1 MSKSVS
7 NISSEIPLFT
17 VHIVEEESV
26 LGNIDMAKIY
36 RTAYENGYDGVIIAS
51 SQSKLTGE
59 AMYFHYKDNTLYNVK
74 RFEVREQFLLDI
86 ISEFPDGAYFDI
98 IVSKDCDPYFNY
110 WMNFYD
116 STLFHLIWI
125 SHIFFSLF
133 VMICISYVLLVKWK
147 NLMFVF
153 RLCGFIYILS
163 EILRVWDATFFIAQK
178 QYRQGELVILFQIS
192 DVLGGITSYSMSLS
206 ALILWVSNFHLSL
219 DVRVVDISES
229 SRIVAIVASIV
240 MFILIISSVLILF
253 LFETS
258 ILYYVCIVFF
268 ILMLLVSVVY
278 YFRLTCTFLSVFS
291 KTGRKDDKLQRRVNK
306 HFRNI
311 LIQNGLLVLAV
322 LSTIPTF
329 YIVSPV
335 QTNVFP
341 FLVHTFFNIA
351 TLMQFWYLYKIKV
364 KKISKSTKHN
374 TKTNIETKNGSESE
388 SN

>member
-1 MSKSVS
+1 MRIFILTFIFTLIIFSNSQCISVWDEYSDLKLSTDVMSYLYHRYESVEHVSISGFIYMNMSKSVS
-7 NISSEIPLFT
+7 NISSEITLYT
-17 VHIVEEESV
+17 VHILEEESV
-26 LGNIDMAKIY
+26 LFNINMAKIY
-36 RTAYENGYDGVIIAS
+36 RTAYVNGYDGVIIAS

-74 RFEVREQFLLDI
+74 RFEVREQFLLDV

-229 SRIVAIVASIV
+229 SRIVAIV
-240 MFILIISSVLILF
+240 
-253 LFETS
+253 
-258 ILYYVCIVFF
+258 
-268 ILMLLVSVVY
+268 
-278 YFRLTCTFLSVFS
+278 
-291 KTGRKDDKLQRRVNK
+291 
-306 HFRNI
+306 
-311 LIQNGLLVLAV
+311 
-322 LSTIPTF
+322 
-329 YIVSPV
+329 
-335 QTNVFP
+335 
-341 FLVHTFFNIA
+341 
-351 TLMQFWYLYKIKV
+351 
-364 KKISKSTKHN
+364 
-374 TKTNIETKNGSESE
+374 
-388 SN
+388 